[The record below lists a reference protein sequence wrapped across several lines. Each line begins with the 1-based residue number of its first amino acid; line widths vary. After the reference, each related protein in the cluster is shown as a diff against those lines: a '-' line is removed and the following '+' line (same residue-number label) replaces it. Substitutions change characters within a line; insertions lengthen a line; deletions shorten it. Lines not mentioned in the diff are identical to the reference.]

1 MGAFLRATILVLLLL
16 TGSAV
21 FASSANDGYF
31 TITEPTKKADTSPAW
46 QDPLHVVEEFI
57 SENEAALD
65 VRKATNSLLDF
76 LYHADRFGAVTEPY
90 SRSKHFGTW
99 IRDPR
104 ENSCYNTRTRV
115 LIRDSSVPVTFRS
128 SGCTVHAG
136 HWEEPYTGRAYTQA
150 SDIQIDHFVPLKN
163 AYISGAYKWN
173 KTQRCLYANFM
184 GSEFHLLPVYGR
196 ENSMKGDRT
205 PEGYMPPN
213 RAYQC
218 QYLQQWLKV
227 KLIWNLA
234 LSESE
239 KDSIL
244 KLVQENHCDSAGL
257 QINSRELAKFRQA
270 IVDNLEMCR

>member
-1 MGAFLRATILVLLLL
+1 MGAFLRAMILVLLLL

-21 FASSANDGYF
+21 FANSSNVGYF
-31 TITEPTKKADTSPAW
+31 TVTEPTKKAELQPSW
-46 QDPLHVVEEFI
+46 QDPLNVVEEFI
-57 SENEAALD
+57 SENEAAHEI
-65 VRKATNSLLDF
+65 RKATNSLLDF
-76 LYHADRFGAVTEPY
+76 LYHADRFGDVTEPY
-90 SRSKHFGTW
+90 SRTKHFGTW
-99 IRDPR
+99 IRDRR
-104 ENSCYNTRTRV
+104 ENNCYNTRARV

-128 SGCTVHAG
+128 SGCTVDRG
-136 HWEEPYTGRAYTQA
+136 HWEEPYTGRAYTEA

-184 GSEFHLLPVYGR
+184 GNEFHLLPVFGR

-205 PEGYMPPN
+205 PEEYMPPN
-213 RAYQC
+213 TAYRC

-234 LSESE
+234 LTESE
-239 KDSIL
+239 KDSIV
-244 KLVQENHCDSAGL
+244 KQVQENHCDQTQL
-257 QINSRELAKFRQA
+257 QMTSRELTKHRQA